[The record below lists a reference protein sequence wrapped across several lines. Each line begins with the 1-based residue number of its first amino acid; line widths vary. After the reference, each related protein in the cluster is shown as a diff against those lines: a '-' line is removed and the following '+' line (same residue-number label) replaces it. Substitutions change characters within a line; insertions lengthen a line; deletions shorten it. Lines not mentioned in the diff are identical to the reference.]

1 MIDNVLRIELKIVR
15 HTGTDGKKFLTYSVL
30 SKHGRW
36 VDCKFRTSVTVPTVP
51 GFMIVQKDNMS
62 VDRNRKYQRVWIHAI
77 DNFEPLPNGQIN
89 DYQPAKGLEDL
100 F

>member
-1 MIDNVLRIELKIVR
+1 
-15 HTGTDGKKFLTYSVL
+15 
-30 SKHGRW
+30 
-36 VDCKFRTSVTVPTVP
+36 
-51 GFMIVQKDNMS
+51 MIVQKDNMS